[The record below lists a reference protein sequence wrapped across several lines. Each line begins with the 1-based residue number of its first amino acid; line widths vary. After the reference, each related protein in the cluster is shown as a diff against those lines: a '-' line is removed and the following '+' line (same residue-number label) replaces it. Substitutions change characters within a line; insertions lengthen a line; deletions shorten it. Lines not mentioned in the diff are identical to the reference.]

1 MTGFG
6 LVLGAHARSKGFQLF
21 MADMKVRVEQMGE
34 TYFYYLDLLL
44 SCDPEDRETYYR
56 RNPCLI
62 VEVLSPSA
70 ELIDRREKLFAYR
83 SIPGLREYM
92 LVDPDQRRVEVY
104 CYASGGMHEVITKA
118 VFAWIESMRRLRWTI
133 STWMP
138 SEPTESS
145 RSFDW
150 CSINDPR
157 RPLIARARPLLLQ
170 RGLS

>member
-34 TYFYYLDLLL
+34 AYFYYLDLLL

-92 LVDPDQRRVEVY
+92 LVDPDLRRVEVY
-104 CYASGGMHEVITKA
+104 RYASGGTHEEITEGCVRLDCIDAVIA
-118 VFAWIESMRRLRWTI
+118 LDDIYMDAQ
-133 STWMP
+133 
-138 SEPTESS
+138 
-145 RSFDW
+145 
-150 CSINDPR
+150 
-157 RPLIARARPLLLQ
+157 RAD
-170 RGLS
+170 